1 MYILILIKIFPAGS
15 IYRWFLFD
23 LNIMMVAKQCFFFSC
38 IYQPAFILYWKEKKP
53 PFYFLYLCAYLSLLL
68 TWIPIFPWFKIFYC
82 TSLFWCSNYSKLDQL
97 EFFKAYFLMKF
108 PDLLFFA
115 LNFFSGIAECSRF
128 IWYVL
133 WNKPFLWEVFI
144 LLSEE

>member
-1 MYILILIKIFPAGS
+1 MYILILIKIFPADS

-23 LNIMMVAKQCFFFSC
+23 LNIMMVAKQYFFFLHLSTSLY
-38 IYQPAFILYWKEKKP
+38 IILKRKKP
-53 PFYFLYLCAYLSLLL
+53 PFYFVYLCAYLSLLL

-97 EFFKAYFLMKF
+97 EFLKAYFLMKF